1 MKENIISLAELPVIW
16 AEESERLVVGAMLTE
31 PQLIEEIA
39 MVLDAADFFSPAYQ
53 ILFSELLSMRTAG
66 EPVDVGTCMQ
76 WLVDRKQDGQVG
88 GLGAVGE
95 LGAMMLSTL
104 TWEFHAKIVRS
115 KSLMRALVRK
125 NLESIQ
131 AVYDQPEAHEAVLAA
146 TEIAIASVV
155 DKSQGG
161 SGRSS
166 VCVLKEAVNEFLVES
181 EKLVGKKNVYSGIP
195 TGFYQ
200 LDLLLGGFLGG
211 EYIVIAAPPGLGK
224 TAFAMNLAKN
234 MASSRKD
241 IETGETR
248 RPGHSVGFFSLEM
261 TRLQLTRR
269 FFSQQA
275 PMRSG
280 LVRHPQ
286 NWGTREHDAI
296 CLAATDLS
304 TLPLYIDDDGFMT
317 PKKFASRARW
327 MHRHHKIEIGFVDYL
342 QLFSLEERVSGDIE
356 TETTRQ
362 ASKIIQQTSKALGIP
377 FVVLVQFNKEGLRS
391 GRPSMADIRGSGQII
406 QDAHTIIFLEEDKKL
421 NAEREEGAPLV
432 IKASIEKSRESE
444 KGVYRYFDYHG
455 STYTFKERQSEATEG
470 RQTY

>member
-1 MKENIISLAELPVIW
+1 MSRDVISLAELPVIW
-16 AEESERLVVGAMLTE
+16 AEESERVVVGAMLTD
-31 PQLIEEIA
+31 PTLIEEVA
-39 MVLDAADFFSPAYQ
+39 MLLDAADFFSPAHQ
-53 ILFSELLSMRTAG
+53 ILFSEMLAMRTAG
-66 EPVDVGTCMQ
+66 DPVDVGTVMQ
-76 WLVDRKQDGQVG
+76 WLTDRKLDGQVG
-88 GLGAVGE
+88 GLGSVGM
-95 LGAMMLSTL
+95 LGANLSSTL
-104 TWEFHAKIVRS
+104 TWKYHADIVRG
-115 KSLMRALVRK
+115 KSLMRNLVRR

-131 AVYDQPEAHEAVLAA
+131 AVYDNPENHEGVLAA
-146 TEIAIASVV
+146 TELSIAAVV

-166 VCVLKEAVNEFLVES
+166 VCVLREAVKEFLVES
-181 EKLVGKKNVYSGIP
+181 GKLVGKKNVYSGIP

-200 LDLLLGGFLGG
+200 LDLLLGGFLPG

-241 IETGETR
+241 IETGQTK

-286 NWGTREHDAI
+286 NWGARDHDAI
-296 CLAATDLS
+296 AVAAQDLAA
-304 TLPLYIDDDGFMT
+304 LPLYIDDDGFMT

-327 MHRHHKIEIGFVDYL
+327 MHRQHKIEIGFVDYL

-421 NAEREEGAPLV
+421 NEEREEGAPLV